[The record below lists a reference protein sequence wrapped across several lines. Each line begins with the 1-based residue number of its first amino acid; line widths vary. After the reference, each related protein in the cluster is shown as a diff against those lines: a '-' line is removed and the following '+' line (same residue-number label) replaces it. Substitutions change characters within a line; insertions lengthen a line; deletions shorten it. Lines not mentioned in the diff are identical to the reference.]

1 MKKRILSILLFTLI
15 IAAISFGTLTVSAD
29 DGSELG
35 SSIQPRFTYI
45 SSASATC
52 SVSGTRV
59 YSNVDLICYSTAS
72 SCKAQGKLYC
82 RPAGSSNTW
91 GYVTTY
97 TDTGTT
103 TASASGNRALTIGYE
118 YRLKAT
124 VTAYASNGASESSTF
139 YSKVTS

>member
-15 IAAISFGTLTVSAD
+15 IAAISLGSFTVAAD
-29 DGSELG
+29 EGDELG
-35 SSIQPRFTYI
+35 FSVQPRFTYI

-59 YSNVDLICYSTAS
+59 YSHVRIICSSTAS

-97 TDTGTT
+97 TGTGTDY
-103 TASASGNRALTIGYE
+103 AIASGERALTIGYE

>member
-1 MKKRILSILLFTLI
+1 MKKRILSLLLFTLI
-15 IAAISFGTLTVSAD
+15 IAAISFGSLTVSAD
-29 DGSELG
+29 DDSELG

-45 SSASATC
+45 SDASANC

-59 YSNVDLICYSTAS
+59 YSVVDVNCSLTAS

-82 RPAGSSNTW
+82 RPAGSSDTW

-103 TASASGNRALTIGYE
+103 YATAYGNRALTIGYE
-118 YRLKAT
+118 YRLKAI